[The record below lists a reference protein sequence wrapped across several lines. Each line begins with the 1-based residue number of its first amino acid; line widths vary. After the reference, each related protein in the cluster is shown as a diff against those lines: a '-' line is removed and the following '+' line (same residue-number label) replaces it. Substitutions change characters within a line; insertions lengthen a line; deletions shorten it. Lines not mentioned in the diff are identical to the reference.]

1 MSAYYYYGRDE
12 QVSGP
17 VDVAA
22 LAALLLQRSIDEQ
35 TPLWSEQ
42 HDWCALGE
50 ALPQFNPPALEPAAA
65 VPLPRALPPAP
76 LQPPAAATEAGWHL
90 DPPHPWRRWLA
101 RLIDHFSMGLLAYVV
116 LAIAV
121 YSRSKDI
128 AASEA
133 LLSSNLVAS
142 MAVALL
148 CVPLC
153 ALCIG
158 LSGTTPGKWCA
169 GVRVTARE
177 GGALGLRRALRREL
191 RVWATGL
198 GLGIPLVAQMCE
210 LIAWSD
216 LAQRKRM
223 AWDEALGAVVH
234 YRDPSLWGTVRLVV
248 AAALVLAL
256 IAALLGGDFVR
267 LANTP

>member
-1 MSAYYYYGRDE
+1 MVAYYYYGRDA

-17 VDVAA
+17 VELEA

-42 HDWCALGE
+42 RDWSALGE
-50 ALPQFNPPALEPAAA
+50 ALPQFNPPALEPAPAA
-65 VPLPRALPPAP
+65 PLSRALPPAP
-76 LQPPAAATEAGWHL
+76 VQPQAMATEAGWHL
-90 DPPHPWRRWLA
+90 DPQHPWRRWLA

-116 LAIAV
+116 LAIAI
-121 YSRSKDI
+121 YSWSDDI
-128 AASEA
+128 AASEV
-133 LLSSNLVAS
+133 LLSNNLVAS

-177 GGALGLRRALRREL
+177 GGTLGLRRALRREL

-198 GLGIPLVAQMCE
+198 GLGIPLVSQMCE

-216 LAQRKRM
+216 LARSKHM
-223 AWDEALGAVVH
+223 AWDEALGAVVQ
-234 YRDPSLWGTVRLVV
+234 YRDPSLWGTVRLAI

-256 IAALLGGDFVR
+256 IAALLGIDFAH